1 MSRPHPQTPN
11 LYAILGVE
19 PGADTPAIKKA
30 FHKLSLTH
38 HPDKAGNSPAAH
50 ERYVAIVE
58 AYAVLGDASKRRA
71 YDDDNTA
78 EDARP
83 KSRPLRPFAEFGG
96 YRAFAGEFLRQRTQP
111 RRAAASEP
119 GLPVDLL
126 RACLGRQM
134 DEIANDLEALDRG
147 IDRALRHVAAGV
159 EPECMSAS
167 YRRRYQ
173 DAIDRAREKID
184 GLAHES
190 GDLRFSLERTADSA
204 ESPAYLYF
212 GLGYSVD
219 QLAARVERAWQ
230 AVEQVK
236 YYSREM
242 LDATPEMMAPL
253 VRRLCPG
260 EADYGDRTK
269 ARPLNLSENWTR
281 NDAEHG

>member
-1 MSRPHPQTPN
+1 MSRTHPQTPN
-11 LYAILGVE
+11 LYTILGVE
-19 PGADTPAIKKA
+19 PGADRPTIKRA

-58 AYAVLGDASKRRA
+58 AYAVLSDASKRRA
-71 YDDDNTA
+71 YDDDIAA

-111 RRAAASEP
+111 PRRVAASGPE
-119 GLPVDLL
+119 LPVDLL
-126 RACLGRQM
+126 HACLARQM
-134 DEIANDLEALDRG
+134 DEVADDVEALDRG
-147 IDRALRHVAAGV
+147 IDRALRQVAAGLD
-159 EPECMSAS
+159 PECMSAS
-167 YRRRYQ
+167 CRRRYQ
-173 DAIDRAREKID
+173 DAIDRAKEKVD
-184 GLAHES
+184 GLAREN

-212 GLGYSVD
+212 GLGHSVGR
-219 QLAARVERAWQ
+219 LAAKIERAWR
-230 AVEQVK
+230 AVEEVK

-253 VRRLCPG
+253 SQQLFSD
-260 EADYGDRTK
+260 EAKYGDMTK
-269 ARPLNLSENWTR
+269 APPP
-281 NDAEHG
+281 